1 MSEQTNKDKKKG
13 MSLSMRCLLLAI
25 LLTSVIVFASRMVT
39 YHQLAKEQEDL
50 LQQKEDYQEQIERAE
65 YYLNGSIDYEDIVRI
80 AKEKFNLAFPD
91 DTIYYS
97 EQVTNP

>member
-1 MSEQTNKDKKKG
+1 MSEQTKKKG
-13 MSLSMRCLLLAI
+13 MSLTMRCLLLVV

-39 YHQLAKEQEDL
+39 YYQLAKEQEEL
-50 LQQKEDYQEQIERAE
+50 LRQKEEYQEQIERAE
-65 YYLNGSIDYEDIVRI
+65 YYLSGSIDYDDIVRI

>member
-1 MSEQTNKDKKKG
+1 MSEQTKKKG
-13 MSLSMRCLLLAI
+13 MSLTMRCLLLVV

-39 YHQLAKEQEDL
+39 YHQLAKEQEEL
-50 LQQKEDYQEQIERAE
+50 LRQKEEYQEQIERAE
-65 YYLNGSIDYEDIVRI
+65 YYLSGSIDYDDMVRI